1 MDKENLFVGKIGN
14 VGVWHKRMSEDEN
27 DLREW
32 VIAGAFGYDELIE
45 ALAVVVDESDI
56 KIWIKELM
64 GALVAPV
71 VVWCL
76 DGDVVWC
83 GSKGASVWV
92 VREGVHAKLGH
103 EITKVSTD
111 VISGWARRGDDYL
124 GLWGDVADLHLLS
137 TQEQFMAIVES
148 RAVIDAIAGVMI
160 RRLSELGCETLL
172 DTGKSVE
179 EFEEDEEI
187 EVEKEKT
194 LGWGWRGLKKFV
206 SVLPRRDDVLAWHDE
221 RRDKMESKIGKLMM
235 RGLAGVLVIVLI
247 MVGTKGAFDSRASL
261 RQADLDAIVTQ
272 IRSKIDE
279 GVGLGT
285 INPTRSKAVFDE
297 AVVLLG
303 KLEAQKGAEDL
314 VSGLRRQIESSLGQ
328 ATGEYKTEP
337 VVWQTLALIRDGIE
351 ASDWYYDGEKLWL
364 VDRVGQRLIAINGN
378 TKAYEVVLGADDM
391 VGIGQV
397 AVSENEDVW
406 LVGNKVIVKDIK
418 GDKKELVWDSGENG
432 SLVAIGVFGENGYG
446 ASERGIW
453 RFRVEGESVV
463 SSQWLGEGALEN
475 WVVPSAMAIDGSIWT
490 GGGGSMVKYQSGR
503 RENFVMNNL
512 SEPILEIKDIFT
524 NDKSKNVYVFD
535 SNLGR
540 VVVVNKETK
549 DVVGQ
554 YKSDVLGQ
562 VIRIAA
568 DEETG
573 VMWWLT
579 PETIYQVRL

>member
-453 RFRVEGESVV
+453 RFRVEGDSVV
-463 SSQWLGEGALEN
+463 SSRWLGESALEN